1 MMTRFANDL
10 RCLNHSSPN
19 VHLSLRPLYCEND
32 ECIEG
37 FLTCQ
42 FCLTAYPIIEGV
54 AVLVNDFVKYC
65 ESRVTTFGRW
75 LVNSKT
81 SEMKNFLKSRGRSIS
96 SSQARN
102 DRYEEGG
109 AWYAPYGWLQ
119 NGYSLDDKLLRMLRQ
134 RLKPNEFYDT
144 IVHLVKPKSHMV
156 VLDMGC
162 SMGYSTL
169 ELAKKCTC
177 ALGIDLSFS
186 FILEARMKLS
196 ASKLENVEFFVS
208 DALQAPFSSMKFDL
222 IFALNILELIE
233 RNGLLLS
240 IHKLLK
246 RNAQCI
252 FADPYNYRLKS
263 DSTRII
269 DGQTF
274 RAILKDSGFELMRK
288 TFTESHIPWIIKIDE
303 RSYLFY
309 FVDLVRGKK
318 V

>member
-1 MMTRFANDL
+1 
-10 RCLNHSSPN
+10 
-19 VHLSLRPLYCEND
+19 
-32 ECIEG
+32 
-37 FLTCQ
+37 
-42 FCLTAYPIIEGV
+42 
-54 AVLVNDFVKYC
+54 
-65 ESRVTTFGRW
+65 
-75 LVNSKT
+75 
-81 SEMKNFLKSRGRSIS
+81 MKNFLKSGGRSIS
-96 SSQARN
+96 SSKARN

-109 AWYAPYGWLQ
+109 AWYVPYGWLQ
-119 NGYSLDDKLLRMLRQ
+119 NDASSDDKLLGMLRQ

-144 IVHLVKPKSHMV
+144 IVDLVKPKSQMV

-169 ELAKKCTC
+169 ELAKKCTR
-177 ALGIDLSFS
+177 ALGVDLSFS
-186 FILEARMKLS
+186 FILEARRKLL

-208 DALQAPFSSMKFDL
+208 DALETPFSSMKFDL

-233 RNGLLLS
+233 PKGLLLS

-252 FADPYNYRLKS
+252 FADPYDYRLKS
-263 DSTRII
+263 DSNRII

-274 RAILKDSGFELMRK
+274 RAILKDSSFKLIGK
-288 TFTESHIPWIIKIDE
+288 TFTESHIPWIIKIDK

-309 FVDLVRGKK
+309 FVDLVRAKK